1 MNHVHF
7 AKAALLSLAALTVA
21 CSGAEPADL
30 GATEQQQAK
39 SAGYGFELLPDR
51 ITDNGAPAQ
60 GGAAIPASVEGRLAP
75 EIIRDVVRAG
85 SAPMKACYV
94 DALTSE
100 RGLQGEIA
108 VRFEIRED
116 GGVDSVKIDRSAVR
130 NDAMIACLTG
140 AFSALT
146 FPTSTGGK
154 ATAIYPIE
162 FALATAR

>member
-30 GATEQQQAK
+30 GATEQQQQAK
-39 SAGYGFELLPDR
+39 SAGYGFEFLPDR

-94 DALTSE
+94 DALASE

-108 VRFEIRED
+108 RGGFSIGCMDDDAGGGGIRLRL
-116 GGVDSVKIDRSAVR
+116 GIDPRV
-130 NDAMIACLTG
+130 
-140 AFSALT
+140 
-146 FPTSTGGK
+146 
-154 ATAIYPIE
+154 
-162 FALATAR
+162 